1 MDIKFVGSIIDDKLN
16 ENDKFVVFTFYE
28 LRIKY
33 NLSEEEIKK
42 FLSLSKNRFENS
54 NYKVYFTGDTYE
66 YNGINKIVQDNEL
79 MIAIL

>member
-1 MDIKFVGSIIDDKLN
+1 MDIKFVGSIIDEKLN

-54 NYKVYFTGDTYE
+54 NK
-66 YNGINKIVQDNEL
+66 
-79 MIAIL
+79 